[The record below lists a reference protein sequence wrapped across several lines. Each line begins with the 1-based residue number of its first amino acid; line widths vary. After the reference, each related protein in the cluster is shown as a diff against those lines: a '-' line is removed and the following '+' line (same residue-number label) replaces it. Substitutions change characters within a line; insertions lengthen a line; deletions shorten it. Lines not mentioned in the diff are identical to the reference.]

1 MFEMVI
7 EYDRYECKQRW
18 IKIVPK
24 NQWSELCFCK
34 VCFLGDDI
42 RVRQSNTPE
51 DNSGMAFIF
60 GQAEEYTFNWY
71 NSCGTGGQI
80 RHLGALWL
88 WAKQFGYKLKF
99 IDSTGL
105 FEDITEQPV
114 FKCPTCGRWHLISEF
129 CFIESRHI
137 IYCVDCKGSIKTCE
151 RCGYFYTSDFCT
163 HCYTE
168 EPCCICGC
176 NDDTF
181 LRSFNGDSIP
191 VCNKHKDTRLIM
203 EASYNWKPESYT
215 FRHMG
220 KERGNK

>member
-1 MFEMVI
+1 MHEMII

-24 NQWSELCFCK
+24 NQWGDLCFCK

-42 RVRQSNTPE
+42 EVRQSNTPE
-51 DNSGMAFIF
+51 DSSGMAFIF
-60 GQAEEYTFNWY
+60 GHAEEYTFNWY
-71 NSCGTGGQI
+71 NSYGTSQI

-114 FKCPTCGRWHLISEF
+114 FRCPTCGRWHFVSEF
-129 CFIESRHI
+129 CFIESRGVIH
-137 IYCVDCKGSIKTCE
+137 CVDCKGNIKTCE
-151 RCGYFYTSDFCT
+151 RCGNLYTSDFCT
-163 HCYTE
+163 YCYTE
-168 EPCCICGC
+168 ESCCICGS

-191 VCNKHKDTRLIM
+191 VCNKHKDTRLIS
-203 EASYNWKPESYT
+203 EASYSWKPESYT